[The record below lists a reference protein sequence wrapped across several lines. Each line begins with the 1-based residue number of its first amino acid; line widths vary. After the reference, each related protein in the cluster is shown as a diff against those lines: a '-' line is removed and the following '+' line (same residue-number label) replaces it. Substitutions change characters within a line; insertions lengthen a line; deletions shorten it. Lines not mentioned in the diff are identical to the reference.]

1 VPFPVRLGFA
11 DRGVLLTA
19 TFVGMAFIIQFVRE
33 FAHLGLHISV
43 GGVLA
48 FALARELSSV
58 IAAVIAAGRVGSAF
72 ATELGTM
79 EVSEQA
85 DTLHVLG
92 AHPDACS

>member
-1 VPFPVRLGFA
+1 VPFLVRLGFA

-19 TFVGMAFIIQFVRE
+19 ALVGMAFTIQFVRE
-33 FAHLGLHISV
+33 FAHLGLHLSV
-43 GGVLA
+43 DGVLA
-48 FALARELSSV
+48 FALARALSPV
-58 IAAVIAAGRVGSAF
+58 ITAVIVAGRVGSAF